1 MAEPILFDT
10 DPGADDALMLTMAF
24 GHPKIDVVGLT
35 TVAGNTTVE
44 NTTENAR
51 RIAALADADIPV
63 VRGAGRPLVSELST
77 AEWVHGEK
85 GLRGR
90 EFLPEV
96 EADEGERHA
105 AQYIVDAAR
114 EYGEELT
121 IAAVG
126 PQTNL
131 ALALA
136 LEPEL
141 PDLVGDV
148 YVMGGSTFS
157 GGNVTPAAEAN
168 IHNDPEAAARVFQDC
183 EVNLAGLDV
192 TMDATLPFDLADRIE
207 DTHPWKDAV
216 TAWMDYPEGVNDFVE
231 AEGYAV
237 HDAAVTADVIAGV
250 LTYEPYHVEVDTSE
264 GPSRGSTICDFHGIG
279 GEAENAKVAT
289 AIDTAAFRECFLESL
304 AGLR

>member
-1 MAEPILFDT
+1 MGQRVLFDT

-24 GHPKIDVVGLT
+24 GHPDIDVVGLT

-51 RIAALADADIPV
+51 RIAALAGADVPV
-63 VRGAGRPLVSELST
+63 VKGAGRPLVAELST

-90 EFLPEV
+90 THLPE
-96 EADEGERHA
+96 ADPDVGDRHA
-105 AQYIVDAAR
+105 AEYIVEAAH
-114 EYGEELT
+114 EHGDELT
-121 IAAVG
+121 VAAVG

-136 LEPEL
+136 LEPDL

-168 IHNDPEAAARVFQDC
+168 VHNDPEAAARVFQDC

-192 TMDATLPFDLADRIE
+192 TMDATLPFDLGDRIE

-216 TAWMDYPEGVNDFVE
+216 TAWMDYPEGINDFVE
-231 AEGYAV
+231 EEGYAV
-237 HDAAVTADVIAGV
+237 HDAAVTADIIDGV

-264 GPSRGSTICDFHGIG
+264 GPSRGSTICDYHGIG
-279 GEAENAKVAT
+279 GEDPNARVAT
-289 AIDTAAFRECFLESL
+289 DIDTLAFRECFLESL
-304 AGLR
+304 DGLR